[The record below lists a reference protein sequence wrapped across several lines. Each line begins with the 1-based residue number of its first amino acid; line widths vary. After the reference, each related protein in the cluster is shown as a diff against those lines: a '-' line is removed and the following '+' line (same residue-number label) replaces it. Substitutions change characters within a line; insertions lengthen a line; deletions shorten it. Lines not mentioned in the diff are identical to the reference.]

1 MGHSEAHLWS
11 TPCMQKDK
19 FYSMNDGDLKEF
31 GGRTVTS
38 FRERNPGGNLKTG
51 SKRQGKMPIV
61 CNYGR

>member
-1 MGHSEAHLWS
+1 
-11 TPCMQKDK
+11 MQKDK

-38 FRERNPGGNLKTG
+38 FRERNPSGNLKTR